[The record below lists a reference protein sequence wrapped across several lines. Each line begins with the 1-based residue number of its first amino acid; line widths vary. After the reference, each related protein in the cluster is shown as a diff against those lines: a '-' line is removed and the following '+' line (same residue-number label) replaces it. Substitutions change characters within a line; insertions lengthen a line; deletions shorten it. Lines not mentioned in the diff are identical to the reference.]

1 MENNTDIIEQ
11 FKLKKMIKNLNSC
24 SGNNT
29 SLITL
34 CLPGNEPIPKITKKL
49 VDELNSSSNIK
60 SRVNRQSVETAIETV
75 LNRLKGVPKCPPNGF
90 IMFCGE
96 SQLADG
102 KVKKINIGFEPYKPM
117 NKSMYMCDSSF
128 HTEILNDLLESNEKY
143 GFIIIDGNGALFST
157 LQGTNKNII
166 LSFDVVFQAK
176 TRRGGQSST
185 RYDRLRKE
193 AYHNFIRKVS
203 ENATN
208 IFVTNDM
215 PNVKGLI
222 IAGSSNFKHMLNES
236 DLFDPRLKT
245 IVIKLLDISYGME
258 NGLNQAITLSS
269 DILGEQKI
277 ISEKKI
283 LSKFFTEIAK
293 DTNKYVFGLKET
305 MTALETRSVET
316 LIIYD
321 EYDAN
326 IYKYKDT
333 SGNIIET
340 INLAEAK
347 KGEILEEILV
357 VDHLT
362 EHYQK
367 YSTKLN
373 IVSNKSAEGT
383 QFANAFKIG
392 GICKYMYTP
401 TEDDYDDL
409 DEFDDFI

>member
-1 MENNTDIIEQ
+1 MENSDIIEQ
-11 FKLKKMIKNLNSC
+11 FKLKRLIKNLNLC

-34 CLPGNEPIPKITKKL
+34 CLPPNEQIPKITKKL
-49 VDELNSSSNIK
+49 VDELGAASNIK

-75 LNRLKGVPKCPPNGF
+75 LNRLKGVHKCPPNGF
-90 IMFCGE
+90 IIFCGE
-96 SQLADG
+96 SLLSDG
-102 KVKKINIGFEPYKPM
+102 KIKKINIGFEPYKPI

-128 HTEILNDLLESNEKY
+128 HTEILDDLLESNEKY
-143 GFIIIDGNGALFST
+143 GFIIIDGNGALFAT

-166 LSFDVVFQAK
+166 LSFDVVFQSK
-176 TRRGGQSST
+176 TRRGGQSSV
-185 RYDRLRKE
+185 RFDRLRKE
-193 AYHNFIRKVS
+193 AYHNFVRKVS

-208 IFVTNDM
+208 IFITNDI
-215 PNVKGLI
+215 PNIKGLV
-222 IAGSSNFKHMLNES
+222 IAGSANFKHMLHES
-236 DLFDPRLKT
+236 DLFDARLKT
-245 IVIKLLDISYGME
+245 TVIKVLDISYGME

-305 MTALETRSVET
+305 MNALETRSVET

-326 IYKYKDT
+326 LYKYKD
-333 SGNIIET
+333 SNGNVLET
-340 INLAEAK
+340 INLTEAK
-347 KGEILEEILV
+347 KGEILEETLI
-357 VDHLT
+357 VDYLA
-362 EHYQK
+362 ENYQK
-367 YSTKLN
+367 YSTKLV

-383 QFANAFKIG
+383 QFSNAFKIG
-392 GICKYMYTP
+392 GICKYMYNLS
-401 TEDDYDDL
+401 EDYDDF
-409 DEFDDFI
+409 DDSFDDFI